1 VSVDVLLIYDDF
13 ALQMRGW
20 IPDFKILYLHYKI
33 DKMKFFYKILLLIGL
48 SINIISCKKGD
59 SPMVKNEGFST
70 SDLDSIAANYYEE
83 YLKLYPLEATS
94 QGDERYNDLLP
105 NNLSQ
110 DFIKKEIAFYNSVQN
125 QLKSIDYNSLDNDQ
139 KVVFDVLEYTLI
151 DKQER
156 YAYHPEYIPF
166 TQFDGLP
173 LTFPMLGSG
182 SGIQPFKTEK
192 DYDNWLKRVDE
203 FPLWMDS
210 AIENF
215 RLGIKNNVVLPKSLV
230 LKMIPQMKADEI
242 TTFEIDKNIFY
253 GPIKNLPKDF
263 KPVIANKYT
272 KLYQDAIKNKLIP
285 AYLKMADFLEKE
297 YLPKA
302 RTTDG
307 YGALPNGNNIYAYY
321 VKSWTTTNK
330 TPEEIHKTGLSEV
343 ERLRNDMEKV
353 KAQVGFKGSLEEF
366 LNYVKT
372 DPKAMPYKTS
382 AEVLAGFQSILDKI
396 TPKLKTMFNVTP
408 KTPFEIRQTEK
419 YREASASAEYI
430 QGSADGKRPGIFY
443 IPIPDP
449 AKFNVTSGMESL
461 FLHEAIP
468 GHHYQVSLQQ
478 ENTKLPKFMRFGW
491 IGAYGEG
498 WALYCE
504 SLGSE
509 FGLYTDP
516 YQKMG
521 SLSDEMLRA
530 VRLVIDTGIH
540 TGQMSREEAIKYF
553 LSNVAYDEA
562 GATAEVERYMALPGQ
577 ALSYKTGAMKIRELR
592 NKYQKEQGK
601 KFNLASFHDEVLS
614 QGCLPLEVLERK
626 MELWAKK

>member
-1 VSVDVLLIYDDF
+1 
-13 ALQMRGW
+13 MHNR
-20 IPDFKILYLHYKI
+20 
-33 DKMKFFYKILLLIGL
+33 
-48 SINIISCKKGD
+48 
-59 SPMVKNEGFST
+59 
-70 SDLDSIAANYYEE
+70 
-83 YLKLYPLEATS
+83 
-94 QGDERYNDLLP
+94 
-105 NNLSQ
+105 
-110 DFIKKEIAFYNSVQN
+110 
-125 QLKSIDYNSLDNDQ
+125 LKSIDYNNLDNDH
-139 KVVFDVLEYTLI
+139 KVVYDVLEYTLI

-182 SGIQPFKTEK
+182 TGIQPFKTEK
-192 DYDNWLKRVDE
+192 DYENWLKRIDE
-203 FPLWMDS
+203 FPIWMDS

-215 RLGIKNNVVLPKSLV
+215 RLGIKNNTVLPKSLV
-230 LKMIPQMKADEI
+230 LKMIPQMKAEEI

-263 KPVIANKYT
+263 KPVTANKYA
-272 KLYQDAIKNKLIP
+272 KLYQDAIKNKLIS

-307 YGALPNGNNIYAYY
+307 YDALPNGNNVYAYY
-321 VKSWTTTNK
+321 VKSWTTTDK
-330 TPEEIHKTGLSEV
+330 TPDAIHKTGLEEV
-343 ERLRNDMEKV
+343 ARIRKEMEQV
-353 KAQVGFKGSLEEF
+353 KAQVEFQGSLEEF

-382 AEVLAGFQSILDKI
+382 AEVLAGFHSILDKI

-443 IPIPDP
+443 MPIPDP
-449 AKFNVTSGMESL
+449 TKFNVTSGMESL

-468 GHHYQVSLQQ
+468 GHHYQISLQQ

-562 GATAEVERYMALPGQ
+562 SAIAEVERYMALPGQ

-592 NKYQKEQGK
+592 NKYQNEQGK

-626 MELWAKK
+626 MNLWSKDVKQ

>member
-1 VSVDVLLIYDDF
+1 MKNL
-13 ALQMRGW
+13 
-20 IPDFKILYLHYKI
+20 YKI
-33 DKMKFFYKILLLIGL
+33 ILLFIMAYGL
-48 SINIISCKKGD
+48 FSCKKED
-59 SPMVKNEGFST
+59 SPMMKTSVGSSS
-70 SDLDSIAANYYEE
+70 SDLDSIAARYYEE
-83 YLKLYPLEATS
+83 YLKFYPLEATS

-125 QLKSIDYNSLDNDQ
+125 QLKSVDYNSLDNDR

-182 SGIQPFKTEK
+182 SGIQPFKKEK

-203 FPLWMDS
+203 FPVWMDS

-230 LKMIPQMKADEI
+230 LKMIPQMRAEEI
-242 TTFEIDKNIFY
+242 TTMDMENNIFY
-253 GPIKNLPKDF
+253 GPVKSLPKNF
-263 KPVIANKYT
+263 TPVIANKYT

-285 AYLKMADFLEKE
+285 TYVKMGEFLEKE

-302 RTTDG
+302 RTTSG
-307 YGALPNGNNIYAYY
+307 YNALPNGSNIYAYY
-321 VKSWTTTNK
+321 VKSWTTTDK
-330 TPEEIHKTGLSEV
+330 TPDEIHKTGLSEV
-343 ERLRNDMEKV
+343 ARLRSEMEKV
-353 KAQVGFKGSLEEF
+353 KVQVGFKGSLEEF
-366 LNYVKT
+366 LTHVKT

-382 AEVLAGFQSILDKI
+382 KEVLAGFQSILDKI

-419 YREASASAEYI
+419 YREASACAEYI

-443 IPIPDP
+443 MPIPDP
-449 AKFNVTSGMESL
+449 TKFNVTSGMESL

-468 GHHYQVSLQQ
+468 GHHYQISLQQ

-504 SLGSE
+504 SLGPE

-516 YQKMG
+516 YQKLG

-592 NKYQKEQGK
+592 NKYQKQQGK
-601 KFNLASFHDEVLS
+601 KFNLASFHDAVLS

-626 MELWAKK
+626 MDFWANAKK

>member
-1 VSVDVLLIYDDF
+1 MKSFYNILIFAMF
-13 ALQMRGW
+13 AL
-20 IPDFKILYLHYKI
+20 
-33 DKMKFFYKILLLIGL
+33 
-48 SINIISCKKGD
+48 SAVSCKKGD
-59 SPMVKNEGFST
+59 SPMMKNTGFGSA
-70 SDLDSIAANYYEE
+70 DLDSIAADYYEE
-83 YLKLYPLEATS
+83 YLKMYPLEATS

-110 DFIKKEIAFYNSVQN
+110 EFIKNEIAFYNSVQN
-125 QLKSIDYNSLDNDQ
+125 QLKSVDYNGLDNDQ

-166 TQFDGLP
+166 TQFGGLP
-173 LTFPMLGSG
+173 LDFPMLGSG

-192 DYDNWLKRVDE
+192 DYENWLKRVE
-203 FPLWMDS
+203 LFPVWMDS

-215 RLGIKNNVVLPKSLV
+215 RAGMKNNVVLPKSLV
-230 LKMIPQMKADEI
+230 IKMIPQMKAEEI
-242 TTFEIDKNIFY
+242 TSADMDKNIFY
-253 GPIKNLPKDF
+253 GPIKNLPKGF
-263 KPVIANKYT
+263 NPVTANKYA

-285 AYLKMADFLEKE
+285 AYFKMSEFLEKE
-297 YLPKA
+297 YSPKA

-307 YGALPNGNNIYAYY
+307 YNALPNGANIYNYY
-321 VKSWTTTNK
+321 VKSWTTIEK
-330 TPEEIHKTGLSEV
+330 TPEEIHKTGLAEV
-343 ERLRNDMEKV
+343 ERLRGDMEKV
-353 KAQVGFKGSLEEF
+353 KNQIGFKGSLEEF
-366 LNYVKT
+366 LNDVKK

-382 AEVLAGFQSILDKI
+382 AEVLAGFQSILNKI

-430 QGSADGKRPGIFY
+430 QGSPDGKRPGIFY
-443 IPIPDP
+443 TPIPDP

-468 GHHYQVSLQQ
+468 GHHYQISLQQ
-478 ENTKLPKFMRFGW
+478 ENLKLPKFLRFGW

-504 SLGSE
+504 SLGPE

-540 TGQMSREEAIKYF
+540 TGKMSREEAIQYF

-562 GATAEVERYMALPGQ
+562 GATAEVERYMAMPGQ

-592 NKYQKEQGK
+592 EKYKKELGK
-601 KFNLASFHDEVLS
+601 KFNIADFHDAVLS
-614 QGCLPLEVLERK
+614 QGCLPLQVLERK
-626 MELWAKK
+626 MNLWAKDVK

>member
-1 VSVDVLLIYDDF
+1 MNSF
-13 ALQMRGW
+13 H
-20 IPDFKILYLHYKI
+20 KILI
-33 DKMKFFYKILLLIGL
+33 FIILIFAV
-48 SINIISCKKGD
+48 SSCKKED
-59 SPMVKNEGFST
+59 SKLVKKEESSKLT
-70 SDLDSIAANYYEE
+70 LDSIAANYYEE
-83 YLKLYPLEATS
+83 YLKFYPLEATS

-105 NNLSQ
+105 SNLSQ
-110 DFIKKEIAFYNSVQN
+110 DFIQKEIALYNSVQN
-125 QLKSIDYNSLDNDQ
+125 QLKSIDYDALDDNQ
-139 KVVFDVLEYTLI
+139 KVIFDVLEYTLI

-166 TQFDGLP
+166 TQFEGLP

-182 SGIQPFKTEK
+182 TGIQPFKTEK

-203 FPLWMDS
+203 FPVWMDS

-215 RLGIKNNVVLPKSLV
+215 KLGMKNNVVLPKSLV
-230 LKMIPQMKADEI
+230 IKMIPQMKAEEI
-242 TTFEIDKNIFY
+242 TTFEIEKNIFY
-253 GPIKNLPKDF
+253 GPIKTLPKTF
-263 KPVIANKYT
+263 NPVTANKYS

-285 AYLKMADFLEKE
+285 AYLKMAEFLEKE
-297 YLPKA
+297 YLPKS
-302 RTTDG
+302 RLTDG
-307 YGALPNGNNIYAYY
+307 YNALPNGSNIYNYY
-321 VKSWTTTNK
+321 VKSWTTTSK
-330 TPEEIHKTGLSEV
+330 TPDDIHKTGLAEV
-343 ERLRNDMEKV
+343 ERLRSDMEKV
-353 KAQVGFKGSLEEF
+353 KNQVGFKGSLEEF
-366 LNYVKT
+366 LNFVKT
-372 DPKAMPYKTS
+372 DSKAMPYKTS
-382 AEVLAGFQSILDKI
+382 KEVLAGFQSILDKI

-408 KTPFEIRQTEK
+408 KSPFEIRQTEK
-419 YREASASAEYI
+419 YREASASAEYV
-430 QGSADGKRPGIFY
+430 QGSPDGKRPGIFY
-443 IPIPDP
+443 MPIPDP
-449 AKFNVTSGMESL
+449 SKFNVTSGMESL

-468 GHHYQVSLQQ
+468 GHHYQISLQQ
-478 ENTKLPKFMRFGW
+478 ENLKLPKFMRFSW

-504 SLGSE
+504 SLGQE

-562 GATAEVERYMALPGQ
+562 GATAEVERYMAMPGQ

-592 NKYQKEQGK
+592 DKYQKEQGK

-626 MELWAKK
+626 MDLWAKNVK